1 MWIMH
6 NCALSLCKEVYRKA
20 LLMSQ
25 LMDYTRYIVEQIGP
39 RPAGSEEE
47 RQTALFITEQI
58 QREAGFSA
66 NIEEFQRT
74 TNIGLSHT
82 ILAVVIILATVL
94 AMFVSALTIPA
105 FVIVAAAACVYVLEV
120 MGTPLLARML
130 GKGASQNVV
139 AKYQPNP
146 ENEGSSKAV
155 SRKIILVAH
164 YDSGRVKSGISKRL
178 ERLKLPLDVL
188 GAGAAVAAAVLGLLR
203 IFIAIS
209 GGGALVILNVL
220 SAVAL
225 IVCLLPAL
233 DYVLSRRAPLNEGAN
248 NNATGSA
255 ALIEIARRISS
266 GSVSEADLAS
276 YATDVT
282 IHGAAAAASAGLV
295 PEGATLEYQAAATG
309 GIAEG
314 SEEERLLAAK
324 AAIAALTGKPV
335 ERRVFSSLSEKPI
348 AADEPAVEPVSL
360 AGVPGVEAG
369 ADASAAGAA
378 GAAGAAVEAAEV
390 EGVVQVIAGPSSAEG
405 QPEAPVP
412 GMTVTGSFEAVPDEE
427 FAAAF
432 TEWTPGSSSVTSK
445 HAPIVIDES
454 AEVVAEAPVAS
465 NAVNEPIAMP
475 AAAPAA
481 TPAPAPAPAPEEEEQ
496 DAGGFHNA
504 PSWFIAAQKNARRS
518 PAQKSEVH
526 RSRFTEAME
535 HAERERNEH
544 ERAIQEEREAQA
556 RAEREAREAEA
567 RAALEEKERETRE
580 AAAAQA
586 EAVAEAEAHL
596 DDPTRAMATPV
607 AEEVVVEAAVEV
619 ESAGTTATAPARGD
633 GAQPAAP
640 ERAVQAELISE
651 ETISDA
657 SSDASA
663 GQPAR
668 ETPAAR
674 VSGIPAIDEVPVQ
687 TATAEE
693 PPKVDRLER
702 LRSLRNNVPSLSGV
716 IRTKD
721 EARKAAVRAVP
732 DILNKPVSMDSPAA
746 EGDVA
751 AEAAAAVGD
760 VAMTDGTV
768 AAGATAASAAPAS
781 ASAQTSVEA
790 VDYDM
795 EVPSDFNSQ
804 METDFAANLVSDYAD
819 EEYGESFDDYARG
832 EIEEPKR
839 GSGFFSRFRHKRQ
852 TEEEVMESPQEWLGV
867 DDDFD
872 ARSVGRARGGWESF
886 RDDSY
891 DDAAD
896 PFASDGF
903 DSFGDIE
910 GDSASKRRRGRR
922 NWEGGASSR
931 MSLGYVD
938 MRSGEDAVAD
948 VAIEDLP
955 PEAVSKPFVTGEIER
970 IYHFRNPAFNTEV
983 WFVAIGSDD
992 DLSHD
997 GIEAFLAEHKAE
1009 LRGSMAIDVE
1019 SLGAGE
1025 LSVATREGA
1034 TKKISA
1040 SSRIKRYTR
1049 DAVTRTGLALGEVDL
1064 SGTESIASIIQKAGF
1079 QSMHLF
1085 GAENGRPALKGSPDD
1100 VMANVD
1106 ELLLED
1112 NVNFVYELLKR

>member
-6 NCALSLCKEVYRKA
+6 NYALSLCKEVYRKA

-146 ENEGSSKAV
+146 ENEVSSKAV

-164 YDSGRVKSGISKRL
+164 YDSGRVKSGLSKRL
-178 ERLKLPLDVL
+178 ERLKLPLDLL

-255 ALIEIARRISS
+255 ALIEIARRVSS

-360 AGVPGVEAG
+360 ADVAVVEAVEG
-369 ADASAAGAA
+369 AGVAGEE
-378 GAAGAAVEAAEV
+378 GAVAEATEV

-454 AEVVAEAPVAS
+454 AEVAAEVAAAPA
-465 NAVNEPIAMP
+465 AVNEPVAMPADAPVVTPASAP
-475 AAAPAA
+475 AAAPAS
-481 TPAPAPAPAPEEEEQ
+481 APAPEEEEQ

-518 PAQKSEVH
+518 PVQKSEVH

-544 ERAIQEEREAQA
+544 ERAIQEEREAQV

-567 RAALEEKERETRE
+567 RAALEEKERAARE

-586 EAVAEAEAHL
+586 AAVAEAEAHL
-596 DDPTRAMATPV
+596 DDPTRAMAAPV

-651 ETISDA
+651 ETIAEPAGA
-657 SSDASA
+657 SET
-663 GQPAR
+663 QPVR

-693 PPKVDRLER
+693 PPKADRLER

-732 DILNKPVSMDSPAA
+732 DILNKPVSMDAPAA
-746 EGDVA
+746 EGDA
-751 AEAAAAVGD
+751 AAGAGAAADAGAAAPTPANSAAAAPV
-760 VAMTDGTV
+760 
-768 AAGATAASAAPAS
+768 
-781 ASAQTSVEA
+781 SAQPAVEA

-819 EEYGESFDDYARG
+819 DEYGESFDDYTVG

-852 TEEEVMESPQEWLGV
+852 TEEEIMESPQEWLGV

-903 DSFGDIE
+903 DSFGDID